1 MVKKHIL
8 LHIIGAWLLP
18 AWLALTMLSCSEE
31 ESPDASAVR
40 EVTIQL
46 GISLRDSRS
55 TTGEVRGEGQPTN
68 LMVWIFNKKTDNTY
82 ESVDFKHIIVD
93 NNNPFSEVDLE
104 NKLIKT
110 IKDWQLQIHDY
121 SSLKFVVLLNTKSVE
136 WESDLTL
143 DANTAYDLI
152 KGATYSGLASP
163 AGNEPYQ
170 DNEILMFGEADLI
183 LDNRKE
189 YFVSVEAQR
198 TVGKLDVFITQEC
211 ADMNLTVTSLTLSGI
226 PYKGFVFIA
235 DPGNNFPDIEY
246 NKSET
251 IIENGTEIL
260 DGKYFLS
267 GDYLGNFSGQEAFF
281 KSLYHTFLLENPNG
295 GEWVNVSEDKDDI
308 YGGKYGENAYT
319 FTMKYTIGEDTE
331 EKEKSFSLP
340 RIERNS
346 WHKVYIR
353 VLKNQEIK
361 LNYTVCPWV
370 IKNEVDIY
378 FD

>member
-31 ESPDASAVR
+31 DSSDASAVR

-68 LMVWIFNKKTDNTY
+68 LMVWIFKNDGTY
-82 ESVDFKHIIVD
+82 EKVDFQEITVG
-93 NNNPFSEVDLE
+93 NSNPFSEVDIQ
-104 NKLIKT
+104 NRLIKT

-121 SSLKFVVLLNTKSVE
+121 SSLKFVVLLNTNSVI
-136 WESDLTL
+136 WENNLVLSRDTPYK
-143 DANTAYDLI
+143 TI
-152 KGATYSGLASP
+152 KEATYSGMQSP
-163 AGNEPYQ
+163 TQSESYK
-170 DNEILMFGEADLI
+170 DNEVLMFGEADLT

-189 YFVSVEAQR
+189 YFVSVGAKR

-211 ADMNLTVTSLTLSGI
+211 EDMGLIVTSLNLSGI
-226 PYKGFVFIA
+226 PNKGFIA
-235 DPGNNFPDIEY
+235 DPGNKDIKY

-251 IIENGTEIL
+251 IIENGTETL

-267 GDYLGNFSGQEAFF
+267 GDYLGNFSGQEASF
-281 KSLYHTFLLENPNG
+281 KSLYQTFLLENPNG
-295 GEWVNVSEDKDDI
+295 DEEWVNVSEDKDDI

-319 FTMKYTIGEDTE
+319 FTMKYKIGEDTE
-331 EKEKSFSLP
+331 EKEKIFSLP
-340 RIERNS
+340 CIERNS

-370 IKNEVDIY
+370 IKNAVDIY

>member
-1 MVKKHIL
+1 MVRKHIF
-8 LHIIGAWLLP
+8 LHIIGGWLLP

-31 ESPDASAVR
+31 DSSDASAVR

-68 LMVWIFNKKTDNTY
+68 LMVWIFKNDGTY
-82 ESVDFKHIIVD
+82 EKVDFQEITVG
-93 NNNPFSEVDLE
+93 NSNPFSEVDIQ
-104 NKLIKT
+104 NRLIKT

-121 SSLKFVVLLNTKSVE
+121 SSLKFVVLLNTESVE
-136 WESDLTL
+136 WEPNLTL

-163 AGNEPYQ
+163 AGNKPYQ

-189 YFVSVEAQR
+189 YFVSVEAKR
-198 TVGKLDVFITQEC
+198 TVGKLDVFITQEYS
-211 ADMNLTVTSLTLSGI
+211 DMNLTVTSLTLSGI
-226 PYKGFVFIA
+226 PNKGFIA

-251 IIENGTEIL
+251 IIENGTETL
-260 DGKYFLS
+260 DGKYVLS
-267 GDYLGNFSGQEAFF
+267 GDYLGNFSEQEALF
-281 KSLYHTFLLENPNG
+281 KSLYQTFLLENPNG
-295 GEWVNVSEDKDDI
+295 EEWVNVSEDKDDI

-353 VLKNQEIK
+353 VLKNQEIN

-370 IKNEVDIY
+370 IKNAVDIH